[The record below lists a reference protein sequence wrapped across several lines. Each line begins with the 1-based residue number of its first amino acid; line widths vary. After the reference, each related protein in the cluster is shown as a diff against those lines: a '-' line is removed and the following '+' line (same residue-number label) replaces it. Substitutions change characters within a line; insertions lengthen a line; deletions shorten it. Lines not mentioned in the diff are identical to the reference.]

1 MPEFWKSIVELL
13 VDRKYV
19 RWWNKDS
26 ECRLIW
32 GNNDVAPITLSFDAQ
47 TGLCTADN
55 NEEHGVDL
63 KCMNTIIDRV
73 MKLLIESINAYRAR
87 PNKRE
92 QSSCRSLSVSAS
104 GKINN
109 RSDVY
114 RRALIKLDEM
124 RDNGKLSAN
133 DYEAGK
139 RALTQV
145 AIQIRSK

>member
-1 MPEFWKSIVELL
+1 M
-13 VDRKYV
+13 
-19 RWWNKDS
+19 
-26 ECRLIW
+26 
-32 GNNDVAPITLSFDAQ
+32 
-47 TGLCTADN
+47 DN

-139 RALTQV
+139 QALAQV
-145 AIQIRSK
+145 AIQMRSK